1 MRIII
6 ILIIIIVLCQFNF
19 HAIIMISGGIIM
31 PNIELT
37 ETLRTTIRTLRKE
50 KKKRGDELSK
60 ELGKGASYISQI
72 ENGKIKE
79 IDFDLLDN
87 ILRRITDL
95 RGDDYSK
102 YISNIIDNSI
112 SHMTKEELQHEEWMH
127 QFDFEI
133 REYPIQD
140 SVINYIK
147 EHLAI
152 LNYTPQ
158 EFVEIINQNRGLKN
172 FPDIE
177 SLKPNKIRIN
187 IIDQGNGSYHV
198 QSTIK
203 FDLPITFIE
212 DILSKKR
219 TTISYINM
227 EGILYNLFLS
237 ESCPEELIYDKCKT
251 FLKAHGFL
259 TIKERNQH
267 IRESIKQKSSNN
279 EHFTFYDV
287 QPTDYDKQYVM
298 IKKDIDNG
306 FDFLRDKN
314 LAYAIKKLE
323 QLSLNMH
330 DDLGFTTAIMSSPLS
345 KIPIDKK
352 KDFWSKYKNLL
363 KSYIDD
369 DTI

>member
-1 MRIII
+1 
-6 ILIIIIVLCQFNF
+6 
-19 HAIIMISGGIIM
+19 M

-50 KKKRGDELSK
+50 KKKRGDELSR

-95 RGDDYSK
+95 RGDDYSR

-112 SHMTKEELQHEEWMH
+112 SHMTKEELRHEEWIH

-140 SVINYIK
+140 SVIDYIK
-147 EHLAI
+147 EHLSA
-152 LNYTPQ
+152 LNYTPR
-158 EFVEIINQNRGLKN
+158 EFVDIINQNRGLEN
-172 FPDIE
+172 FPNAEILE
-177 SLKPNKIRIN
+177 PNKIKIS
-187 IIDQGNGSYHV
+187 IVDHGDGSYHV
-198 QSTIK
+198 QCSIK
-203 FDLPITFIE
+203 FDLPQTFIE
-212 DILSKKR
+212 DILSKKM

-237 ESCPEELIYDKCKT
+237 ESCPEDLIHEKCKN
-251 FLKAHGFL
+251 FLREHGFL

-267 IRESIKQKSSNN
+267 IRDSIKQKSDNN
-279 EHFTFYDV
+279 ERFTFYDV

-298 IKKDIDNG
+298 IKKDIDAA

-314 LAYAIKKLE
+314 LAYAIKKLK

-330 DDLGFTTAIMSSPLS
+330 DDLGFTTVIMSSPLS
-345 KIPIDKK
+345 KIPKDKK
-352 KDFWSKYKNLL
+352 NEFWLEYTDLL

-369 DTI
+369 NNNDNTTV

>member
-1 MRIII
+1 
-6 ILIIIIVLCQFNF
+6 
-19 HAIIMISGGIIM
+19 M

-50 KKKRGDELSK
+50 KKKRGDELSR

-133 REYPIQD
+133 RKYPIQN
-140 SVINYIK
+140 SVIDYIK
-147 EHLAI
+147 EHLSA
-152 LNYTPQ
+152 LNYTPE
-158 EFVEIINQNRGLKN
+158 EFVEIINQNRGLEN
-172 FPDIE
+172 FPNPEILE
-177 SLKPNKIRIN
+177 PNKIKIN
-187 IIDQGNGSYHV
+187 IVDHGDGSYHV
-198 QSTIK
+198 QCSIK
-203 FDLPITFIE
+203 FDLPKTFIK
-212 DILSKKR
+212 DILSKKI

-237 ESCPEELIYDKCKT
+237 ESCPEELIHEKCKN
-251 FLKAHGFL
+251 FLREHGFL

-267 IRESIKQKSSNN
+267 IRESIKQKSDNN

-287 QPTDYDKQYVM
+287 QPTDYDKQYVS

-306 FDFLRDKN
+306 FDFLRDTN
-314 LAYAIKKLE
+314 LAYAIKKLN

-345 KIPIDKK
+345 KIPTDKK
-352 KDFWSKYKNLL
+352 KDFWLKYKNLL
-363 KSYIDD
+363 NAYIDD
-369 DTI
+369 INKDGNSNNNNSLPD

>member
-1 MRIII
+1 MLYRFDLYVIII
-6 ILIIIIVLCQFNF
+6 K
-19 HAIIMISGGIIM
+19 SGGIIM

-95 RGDDYSK
+95 QGDAYSK

-133 REYPIQD
+133 RQYPIQD
-140 SVINYIK
+140 SVITYIK
-147 EHLAI
+147 EHLSS
-152 LNYTPQ
+152 LNYTPK

-172 FPDIE
+172 VPDAE
-177 SLKPNKIRIN
+177 TLEPNKIKIN
-187 IIDQGNGSYHV
+187 IIDHGNGSYHV

-203 FDLPITFIE
+203 FDLPLTFVE
-212 DILSKKR
+212 DILSKKK

-237 ESCPEELIYDKCKT
+237 ESCPEELINEKCKIY
-251 FLKAHGFL
+251 LKDHGFL
-259 TIKERNQH
+259 TIKERNKR
-267 IRESIKQKSSNN
+267 IRDSIKQKNDNN

-298 IKKDIDNG
+298 IREDIDNG

-314 LAYAIKKLE
+314 LAYAIKKLK

-345 KIPIDKK
+345 KIPADKK
-352 KDFWSKYKNLL
+352 KDFWSKYKDLL
-363 KSYIDD
+363 QSYIDD
-369 DTI
+369 SNTDNNIL